1 MPVPQGKGQPEN
13 QVPLRR
19 IATSVALFLLYSNLF
34 IATCAAMM
42 SWETL
47 HRFDPDSFLLRGAG
61 HGWTGAGI
69 ITFIFGA
76 TLLAYNI
83 HWLAGL
89 RAHHRSYRYRWS
101 YRHRFT
107 LSGMALVGM
116 AIAWGWVPDMIAS
129 WRVNLP
135 AILVTALST
144 LPKIEA
150 FRRLRSIAAGKTF
163 LLAASW
169 TYVTAV
175 MPILL
180 TQTALTTAWIGFVAG
195 RFFLVYAICLLFD
208 HRDVEQDLAE
218 GLVTLPSRLTR
229 AQLRLVFMTSL
240 LLSAISTIYPC
251 LMMGDCHIMSLTPH
265 LSPLVFLCFL
275 FSPAMDRFSAKAGDA
290 SQQSSDFF
298 YYGLLDFLMMLS
310 ALLSFLMHF

>member
-1 MPVPQGKGQPEN
+1 
-13 QVPLRR
+13 LR
-19 IATSVALFLLYSNLF
+19 SVALKSLLFLLYSNLF
-34 IATCAAMM
+34 IAWCAAMM
-42 SWETL
+42 GWETL
-47 HRFDPDSFLLRGAG
+47 HRFDPESFLLRGSG

-69 ITFIFGA
+69 TTFIFGA

-89 RAHHRSYRYRWS
+89 RAHHHSYRYRWT

-107 LSGMALVGM
+107 VAAMALVGM
-116 AIAWGWVPDMIAS
+116 AITWGWLPDIYAS
-129 WRVNLP
+129 WRVILP
-135 AILVTALST
+135 AILVTALYT
-144 LPKIEA
+144 LPKINA

-169 TYVTAV
+169 TYVTAL
-175 MPILL
+175 MPMLL
-180 TQTALTTAWIGFVAG
+180 TETPLSTSWTGYVAG

-240 LLSAISTIYPC
+240 LLSAISTLYPC
-251 LMMGDCHIMSLTPH
+251 MLMGDCTIISLTSH
-265 LSPLVFLCFL
+265 LSPVIILCFL
-275 FSPAMDRFSAKAGDA
+275 FSPAMDRFSAKAGDE

-310 ALLSFLMHF
+310 ALLSFLFHF